1 MAVGLQHVLGS
12 TQVAAI
18 LCVAPLGAMAGCP
31 LSKGM
36 PRTLLQT
43 DPETV
48 AAAQALEAL
57 NARGKVS

>member
-1 MAVGLQHVLGS
+1 MSIVERNA
-12 TQVAAI
+12 QVSAE
-18 LCVAPLGAMAGCP
+18 
-31 LSKGM
+31 
-36 PRTLLQT
+36 T